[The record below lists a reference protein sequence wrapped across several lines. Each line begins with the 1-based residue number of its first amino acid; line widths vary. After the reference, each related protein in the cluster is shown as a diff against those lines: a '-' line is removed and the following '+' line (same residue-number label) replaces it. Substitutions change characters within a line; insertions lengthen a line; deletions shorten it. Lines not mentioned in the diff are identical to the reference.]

1 MSAPLIRL
9 VALAALVGPGLAVA
23 SVGRVTRLQGEATR
37 IPRGAVGVPL
47 AEGAAVELG
56 DTLQVKPGGALKFE
70 LTDGS
75 VIALAEKST
84 LTITEAEF
92 EGQERKGFSGLLRG
106 GSLWTKVKKALGGG
120 KFEVTTER
128 AVAGVRGTIFRIDAD
143 TLVKAASGGGKSR
156 LASIIRVVEGVVVV
170 HPAKAIAGTI
180 KAPPGGP
187 GKRVAVA
194 GPREVGAEE
203 WEARFV
209 ELQKNSQIAVGVDLW
224 EQSVYD
230 QAARRD
236 AFAKWLE
243 KNP

>member
-1 MSAPLIRL
+1 MSTLFRAAAVLGL
-9 VALAALVGPGLAVA
+9 LAAQAALAEVGHVSKLDG
-23 SVGRVTRLQGEATR
+23 GATR
-37 IPRGAVGVPL
+37 TPRGGQPVAL

-56 DTLQVKPGGALKFE
+56 DTLAVKPGGALKFE

-84 LTITEAEF
+84 LVITEAEF
-92 EGQERKGFSGLLRG
+92 EGQERKGFSGMLKG

-143 TLVKAASGGGKSR
+143 TLIKAAGGRGR
-156 LASIIRVVEGVVVV
+156 TASVVRVVEGVVAVRPSKLV
-170 HPAKAIAGTI
+170 ARTI
-180 KAPPGGP
+180 KGATPPR
-187 GKRVAVA
+187 GKRVEVP
-194 GPREVGAEE
+194 GPREVSADE

-209 ELQKNSQIAVGVDLW
+209 ELQQNTQIAVGVDLW
-224 EQSVYD
+224 EQAEYD
-230 QAARRD
+230 AAAKRD
-236 AFAKWLE
+236 AFARWLE